1 MLAPYCLRSER
12 EKDLRWFKRLVK
24 LFCEFFQLII
34 GTLFNDKAA
43 IFSLVGLQY
52 GITKDSI
59 SVKGRLMKL
68 DQMLEGIV
76 NSFFKA
82 HDLVFLNELCLIELK
97 GGLHSR
103 DLVLVGV

>member
-1 MLAPYCLRSER
+1 MLAPYCLGSER
-12 EKDLRWFKRLVK
+12 EKDLRWFERLVK

-34 GTLFNDKAA
+34 GTLLNDQAA
-43 IFSLVGLQY
+43 IFALVGLQY

-68 DQMLEGIV
+68 DQMLKRIV
-76 NSFFKA
+76 YSFFKA
-82 HDLVFLNELCLIELK
+82 HDFVFLNELSLVELK
-97 GGLHSR
+97 GGLHSC